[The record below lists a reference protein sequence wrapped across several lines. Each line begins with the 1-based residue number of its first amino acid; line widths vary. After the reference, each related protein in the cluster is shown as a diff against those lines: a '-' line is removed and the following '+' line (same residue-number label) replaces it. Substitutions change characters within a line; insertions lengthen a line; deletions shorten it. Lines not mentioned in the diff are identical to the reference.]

1 MWKNYLFIN
10 DRINTHKHLE
20 KYSQR
25 KKRILWRTFAL
36 SNRLEYLHELRKI
49 VSSIKEKFST
59 FFPPSVKYLVAK
71 SECNV
76 QCGISDKVNY
86 MRTPRCA
93 SAHTSKATRLIY
105 VFLSKRLSEQKFL
118 SDINHTFYVC
128 YTLQQVLTGFFMYK
142 IDFYCVVTRK
152 PFD

>member
-1 MWKNYLFIN
+1 MTGST
-10 DRINTHKHLE
+10 RINIWRNTH
-20 KYSQR
+20 SV
-25 KKRILWRTFAL
+25 KKILWRTFAL

-71 SECNV
+71 SECSV

-128 YTLQQVLTGFFMYK
+128 YTL
-142 IDFYCVVTRK
+142 
-152 PFD
+152 P

>member
-1 MWKNYLFIN
+1 MTGST
-10 DRINTHKHLE
+10 RINIWRNTH
-20 KYSQR
+20 SV
-25 KKRILWRTFAL
+25 KKILWRTFAL

-128 YTLQQVLTGFFMYK
+128 YTLQ
-142 IDFYCVVTRK
+142 
-152 PFD
+152 

>member
-1 MWKNYLFIN
+1 MTGST
-10 DRINTHKHLE
+10 RINIWRNTH
-20 KYSQR
+20 SV
-25 KKRILWRTFAL
+25 KKILWRTFAL

-128 YTLQQVLTGFFMYK
+128 YTL
-142 IDFYCVVTRK
+142 
-152 PFD
+152 P